1 MQHCLVND
9 MKQAD
14 IISLKV
20 LTPENIIC
28 EKMVEKVSLPGAM
41 GRFMILKN
49 HAPLISSLEKGA
61 IVYVAEG
68 HEQHLE
74 IHSGFVEVLDN
85 KVVVCAEV

>member
-1 MQHCLVND
+1 MLPCPEND
-9 MKQAD
+9 MKSQN

-28 EKMVEKVSLPGAM
+28 DKMVEKVSLPGAM

-49 HAPLISSLEKGA
+49 HAPIISSLEKGT

-68 HEQHLE
+68 HEQRLE
-74 IHSGFVEVLDN
+74 INSGFVEVLDN

>member
-1 MQHCLVND
+1 MLPCPEHD
-9 MKQAD
+9 MKSQN

-28 EKMVEKVSLPGAM
+28 DKMVEKVSLPGAM

-49 HAPLISSLEKGA
+49 HAPIISSLEKGA

-68 HEQHLE
+68 HEQRLE
-74 IHSGFVEVLDN
+74 INSGFVEVLDN